1 MWKLGHLSSSNTIL
15 PKKSFAKNIQNDNA
29 WVYLNQTQLQASST
43 LENIQDSEAILPP
56 FMALI
61 VSLSYSAH
69 TKRARKA
76 LLLGLLIGIEQL
88 QCLGAFSDLFFMWTL
103 SDSLTFRAS
112 LAEPHRPHLN
122 CTHNV
127 VPCCL
132 ACFFQA
138 LMRNSSSHHSHFSTQ
153 FNFSAAIQFFMPL
166 PEELWPF
173 WPFLITT
180 YFPGH

>member
-1 MWKLGHLSSSNTIL
+1 MGVFKSNTATGKL
-15 PKKSFAKNIQNDNA
+15 YTGEHTRFC
-29 WVYLNQTQLQASST
+29 
-43 LENIQDSEAILPP
+43 EAILPP

-153 FNFSAAIQFFMPL
+153 FNFSAAIQFFMPP